1 MTPAETGFVTALGCE
16 AMSDGNPDVK
26 IPVDEEGAAEI
37 ASEGEDED
45 GVTEEQRDALAEI
58 QARLIGDID

>member
-1 MTPAETGFVTALGCE
+1 
-16 AMSDGNPDVK
+16 MSDGNPDVK